1 MVKWKEEII
10 IDVDIEKVWLLFQD
24 LMIHKIMPKIHRH
37 ELVEGHDDETG
48 AKHNQS
54 YYEGSQLMSYVV
66 ETKHYAE
73 TENRKERIVEFVMGQ
88 SILVNYAFTLEKLEA
103 GKTRFIYSGF
113 NKGLTATSK
122 MMLLAGSK
130 KSRQATART
139 FMERVSAEAQNIA

>member
-1 MVKWKEEII
+1 MVKWKEEIV

-24 LMIHKIMPKIHRH
+24 HAINKIMPKIHSH
-37 ELVEGHDDETG
+37 ELMEGHDDETG
-48 AKHNQS
+48 AKHSQS
-54 YYEGSQLMSYVV
+54 YYEGSQLMSYLV
-66 ETKHYAE
+66 ETKQYTE

-88 SILVNYAFTLEKLEA
+88 SILVNYSFTLEKLEP
-103 GKTRFIYSGF
+103 GRTRFIYSGF

-139 FMERVSAEAQNIA
+139 FMERVCAEAQKIE

>member
-24 LMIHKIMPKIHRH
+24 LMIQKIMPKIHSH
-37 ELVEGHDDETG
+37 ELVEGQDDEIG

-66 ETKHYAE
+66 ETKHYTE
-73 TENRKERIVEFVMGQ
+73 TKNRKERIIEFVMGQ
-88 SILVNYAFTLEKLEA
+88 TILVNYSFTLEKLEP

-113 NKGLTATSK
+113 NKGLTATAK

-130 KSRQATART
+130 KSRQATAKT
-139 FMERVSAEAQNIA
+139 FMERVSAEAQQIK